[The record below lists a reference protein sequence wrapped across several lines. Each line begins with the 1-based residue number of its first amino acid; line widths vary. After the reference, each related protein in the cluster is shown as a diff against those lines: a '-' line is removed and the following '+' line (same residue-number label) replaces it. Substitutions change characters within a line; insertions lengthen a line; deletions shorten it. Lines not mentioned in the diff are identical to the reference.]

1 MLFYLSKVVQASGLL
16 AIAIGFATKF
26 PQVMD
31 VKLWGVGLLIFIFG
45 WGLERYFLILSS
57 IGMKVVLQIRF
68 W

>member
-16 AIAIGFATKF
+16 AIAIGFVTKF

-45 WGLERYFLILSS
+45 WGLERYFLKYSL
-57 IGMKVVLQIRF
+57 IGMIEELQIRF
-68 W
+68 